1 MARLDRCGLPL
12 STTSDLAAER
22 YRDGVDLL
30 LSAWPAVAEALEAA
44 VAADPDFAL
53 AHAAQARLH
62 ALRAEPA
69 EARARIAAAVD
80 PAALRVQQAAGAF
93 VALLAAVAAA
103 EPAVASGG
111 ALRPLGDGVRTA
123 AGTLP
128 PPCSRFPGRNP
139 TRPTVAND
147 LG

>member
-80 PAALRVQQAAGAF
+80 PAALRGS
-93 VALLAAVAAA
+93 
-103 EPAVASGG
+103 ASG
-111 ALRPLGDGVRTA
+111 RSVRRTA
-123 AGTLP
+123 CRSRGSGTGSSLRRCAP
-128 PPCSRFPGRNP
+128 AARRWRPNRSRHTPSPCSRFPGRNP